1 MVGDG
6 GLQKYW
12 IKKTCADLYY
22 LTDIEKIIAIKSV
35 TEWKENSYHFVLFG
49 EFYPFDW
56 KIK

>member
-1 MVGDG
+1 LVGDG

-35 TEWKENSYHFVLFG
+35 TE
-49 EFYPFDW
+49 
-56 KIK
+56 